1 MNNKR
6 KGKQAE
12 KNDFLC
18 CQQRRLVML
27 RVLRVKHV
35 MKNRAIA
42 GTKWDLQNTYYYYS
56 NYSNQ

>member
-6 KGKQAE
+6 KRKQTE
-12 KNDFLC
+12 QNDFLYY
-18 CQQRRLVML
+18 QQCRLVML

-42 GTKWDLQNTYYYYS
+42 GAKWDLQNTYYYYS
-56 NYSNQ
+56 NQ